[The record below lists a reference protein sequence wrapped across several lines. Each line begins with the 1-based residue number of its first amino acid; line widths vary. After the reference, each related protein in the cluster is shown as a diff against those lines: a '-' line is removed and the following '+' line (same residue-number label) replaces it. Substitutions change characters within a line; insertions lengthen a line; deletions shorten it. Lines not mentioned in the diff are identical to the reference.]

1 MTPLSQETLD
11 LLPHKPP
18 FRFLTSLER
27 IERAQF
33 GEALWRVTGEE
44 DFLKGHFPSDPIVPG
59 VLIIE
64 ALAQLSGLVAIL
76 GGPSADG
83 INETERAESSVDA
96 IIGRLA
102 HMECRF
108 YRAVTPPAEI
118 RLRSKQH
125 GVFEKLHQFEVEA
138 AVGDV
143 VVAKGRLTLVLTP
156 RSSTQ
161 VGCER
166 S

>member
-1 MTPLSQETLD
+1 MTPLSQDTLE

-18 FRFLTSLER
+18 FRFLTSLQR
-27 IERAQF
+27 IDPGQR

-76 GGPSADG
+76 GGPSGDG
-83 INETERAESSVDA
+83 INETAGAESSADG

-108 YRAVTPPAEI
+108 HRAVTPPAEI

-125 GVFEKLHQFEVEA
+125 GVFQKLYQYEVEA
-138 AVGDV
+138 AVGDA
-143 VVAKGRLTLVLTP
+143 VVARGRLTLALTP
-156 RSSTQ
+156 RQ
-161 VGCER
+161 GPPDCRVHQ
-166 S
+166 